1 MFGKQTAPMTTDPAA
16 ITADVPGGYEVR
28 RGQRVLSGAFGE
40 KLCIPQLRLAQAVAA
55 EWSAADATT
64 PVDGLPLARLAMGA
78 ADVTRNRAA
87 VEEAATTYVHA
98 DLLCYRAEADANDLA
113 DRQAAA
119 WDPLLAWAGDTYGA
133 GLAVTAGV
141 VPVRQ
146 PADAVAQLAAAVR
159 ALGDA
164 ELTAVRL
171 AAAVTGSLVVALA
184 LTGGHI
190 DAGAAW
196 RAGVLDEHAQAEQWG
211 TDAEAEEGRERLRGD
226 LEAAAAFLDLCRDD
240 GE

>member
-1 MFGKQTAPMTTDPAA
+1 MTTDSAA

-28 RGQRVLSGAFGE
+28 RGHRVLSGPFGY

-64 PVDGLPLARLAMGA
+64 PVDDLPLARLAMGA

-87 VEEAATTYVHA
+87 IEEAAAGYVHA
-98 DLLCYRAEADANDLA
+98 DLLCYRAEVSANDLA

-146 PADAVAQLAAAVR
+146 PAEAVAQLVAAVR
-159 ALGDA
+159 ALSDA

-190 DAGAAW
+190 DAEAAW
-196 RAGVLDEHAQAEQWG
+196 RAGILDEHAQAEQWG

-226 LEAAAAFLDLCRDD
+226 LEAAVAFLELRSDD